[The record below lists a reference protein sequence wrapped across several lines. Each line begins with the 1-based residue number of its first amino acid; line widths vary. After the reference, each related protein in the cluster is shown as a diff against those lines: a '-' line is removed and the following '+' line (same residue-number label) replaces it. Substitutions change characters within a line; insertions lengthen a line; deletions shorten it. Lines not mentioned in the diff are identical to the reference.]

1 MQNEVKIIDDFLDQS
16 TFKNIHNE
24 IMGDAFPWYF
34 NDSIDFISGEGERFQ
49 FVHMLYRDVSEGY
62 QVVHSPSFQI
72 LVPIIEKLKSKILIR
87 VKANLLTQTPDIIE
101 NKLHIDR
108 SPYERQSTSIL
119 YMNTNNGYTKFEDG
133 KIVKSKANRMVTFP
147 ASMKHTGTTCTDQ
160 KIRVVI
166 NFNYLK

>member
-1 MQNEVKIIDDFLDQS
+1 M
-16 TFKNIHNE
+16 
-24 IMGDAFPWYF
+24 
-34 NDSIDFISGEGERFQ
+34 
-49 FVHMLYRDVSEGY
+49 
-62 QVVHSPSFQI
+62 VHSPSFQI

>member
-24 IMGDAFPWYF
+24 IMGDAFPWYY
-34 NDSIDFISGEGERFQ
+34 NDSIDYVSGEGERFQ

-72 LVPIIEKLKSKILIR
+72 LVPIIEKLESKILIR

>member
-1 MQNEVKIIDDFLDQS
+1 MQHEVKIIDDFLDQS

-49 FVHMLYRDVSEGY
+49 FVHAFYIDVSEGY
-62 QVVHSPSFQI
+62 QMVHSASFQSV
-72 LVPIIEKLKSKILIR
+72 VPIIEKLKSKILIR
-87 VKANLLTQTPDIIE
+87 VKANLLTQTSNIIE
-101 NKLHIDR
+101 NKFHIDR
-108 SPYERQSTSIL
+108 SPYERQCTSIL

-133 KIVKSKANRMVTFP
+133 TIVNSKANRVVTFP
-147 ASMKHTGTTCTDQ
+147 SGMNHLGTTCTDQ